1 MDRERIAGLTAELTA
16 QMRVIERVYQ
26 RLQARVAAGLDTP
39 GQLDSVAYQ
48 LHNYYCAV
56 EDLLKMVAIAFENQI
71 GMGGEWHRTLL
82 LRMSQP
88 VLGIRPAF
96 LTEPTLD
103 GLNRLRGFRHFV
115 RHAYGAEIDR
125 AQLQAN
131 LAVSNQIQPLL
142 VTDFQAFLAALADM
156 DNG

>member
-1 MDRERIAGLTAELTA
+1 M
-16 QMRVIERVYQ
+16 
-26 RLQARVAAGLDTP
+26 AAGLDTP

-48 LHNYYCAV
+48 LHNYYGAV
-56 EDLLKMVAIAFENQI
+56 ENLLKMVATAFENQI

-103 GLNRLRGFRHFV
+103 G
-115 RHAYGAEIDR
+115 
-125 AQLQAN
+125 
-131 LAVSNQIQPLL
+131 
-142 VTDFQAFLAALADM
+142 
-156 DNG
+156 